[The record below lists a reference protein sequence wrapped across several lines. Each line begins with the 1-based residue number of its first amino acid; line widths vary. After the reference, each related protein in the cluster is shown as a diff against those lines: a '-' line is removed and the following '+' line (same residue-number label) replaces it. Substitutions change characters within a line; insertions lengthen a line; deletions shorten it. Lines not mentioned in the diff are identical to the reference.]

1 LATLDTAARAD
12 TVSTLREELMA
23 AMVDLVDDRGYE
35 AVSVEQVAA
44 RAGVS
49 EAEFGAL
56 FASKDECALAILE
69 EIGTTTVRNAQ
80 AAYDRG
86 GSWPDSLRAVAYAQ
100 VSWMSENPKRTRFWM
115 LEMLW
120 ANDLTRAAR
129 ENLFKRFI
137 AMVDGG
143 REVAPDPEAI
153 PPHAAEA
160 AIGSITQ
167 MLTKR
172 LQKRGETDP
181 FAFIPELMY
190 MAVLPYLG
198 EEIAKKELTMP
209 PPAGMPRR

>member
-1 LATLDTAARAD
+1 
-12 TVSTLREELMA
+12 VSTLREELMA
-23 AMVDLVDDRGYE
+23 AMVDLVDAHGYE

-44 RAGVS
+44 RAGVG

-69 EIGTTTVRNAQ
+69 EIGTTTLRNTQ

-86 GSWPDSLRAVAYAQ
+86 GSWPDSLRAAAYEQAA
-100 VSWMSENPKRTRFWM
+100 WISENPKRTRFSI

-120 ANDLTRAAR
+120 VNDLTRATR
-129 ENLFKRFI
+129 EHFFKRFI
-137 AMVDGG
+137 AMIDGG

-153 PPHAAEA
+153 PTHAAEA
-160 AIGSITQ
+160 VIGSITQ
-167 MLTKR
+167 MLTKQ
-172 LQKRGETDP
+172 LQKGDETDP

-198 EEIAKKELTMP
+198 EEIAEKELTMP
-209 PPAGMPRR
+209 PPAGMPQR